1 MSDIKTV
8 YEGVAELSNVATEE
22 LAALGNAGRIRQ
34 RGQTNLQVL
43 HARYT
48 FDGTESTDTLIA
60 IGVIPAKAKVL
71 WGSVKIISSV
81 ATGLLEGELGLE
93 ANAAFDDVETG
104 YITVGT
110 AVGGVHALTFSAP
123 VFSNEA
129 ADEACPLVLKLDA
142 LAASGNIVEFEIP
155 YESLT

>member
-1 MSDIKTV
+1 
-8 YEGVAELSNVATEE
+8 
-22 LAALGNAGRIRQ
+22 
-34 RGQTNLQVL
+34 VL

-48 FDGTESTDTLIA
+48 FDGSEATDTLLA

-81 ATGLLEGELGLE
+81 ATGLLEGELGFTP
-93 ANAAFDDVETG
+93 NAAFDELTG
-104 YITVGT
+104 EVVTVGA
-110 AVGGVHALTFSAP
+110 AVGNVHAITLDAA
-123 VFSNEA
+123 VFSNEPS
-129 ADEACPLVLKLDA
+129 DDSQVLLLKLDA